1 MIKLRAWW
9 DLVKEVGEKYGYYVK
24 PSKSYLILK
33 DSSKLQDAKQLFESS
48 PINISVDGKRHLG
61 AAIGSNEFKCNYVS
75 DLVSDWCKRLKNLTK
90 IAKAQPHVAYAAF
103 IHGEQHKYTYFLRT
117 LDGLSDTLKPLDDV
131 LEHEFLP
138 TLFGTTVNAETRM
151 LLELPVREGGLGLL
165 KYSTSA
171 PKSFNSSIVQTA
183 PLVDSILSQ
192 DGTLPKKEDV
202 KAAKSEATKLHTS
215 SLTTLKTNILD
226 GSTPEKKRSIEQNCE
241 PGVSSWLGALPIKSE
256 GLSLSKS
263 EFQDALCLRYDIKL
277 KSLPAKCVCMA
288 DFDLNHALNCHRGGF
303 VNVRH
308 DSLKNFTGAL
318 IEKVCHDVEV
328 EPHLEPV
335 PENMI
340 FNRTT
345 NRSDDARADI
355 RARGFWRPGQ
365 NSFFDICVTNT
376 ESNSY
381 NKRAVS
387 AILRSKENSK
397 KSQYNQRIM
406 NVDHGT
412 FTPLVFSV
420 RGVMGHEC
428 LKFYKSLAQKLA
440 EKSGEKYDDIIK
452 YIRVK
457 VSLLSLRSSLLC
469 VRGTRKCTKNNS
481 PSTDEGIDFGLKLNY
496 IMNWAR
502 LFKAC
507 LNLC

>member
-1 MIKLRAWW
+1 M
-9 DLVKEVGEKYGYYVK
+9 
-24 PSKSYLILK
+24 
-33 DSSKLQDAKQLFESS
+33 
-48 PINISVDGKRHLG
+48 
-61 AAIGSNEFKCNYVS
+61 
-75 DLVSDWCKRLKNLTK
+75 
-90 IAKAQPHVAYAAF
+90 
-103 IHGEQHKYTYFLRT
+103 
-117 LDGLSDTLKPLDDV
+117 
-131 LEHEFLP
+131 
-138 TLFGTTVNAETRM
+138 
-151 LLELPVREGGLGLL
+151 
-165 KYSTSA
+165 
-171 PKSFNSSIVQTA
+171 
-183 PLVDSILSQ
+183 
-192 DGTLPKKEDV
+192 
-202 KAAKSEATKLHTS
+202 
-215 SLTTLKTNILD
+215 
-226 GSTPEKKRSIEQNCE
+226 
-241 PGVSSWLGALPIKSE
+241 
-256 GLSLSKS
+256 
-263 EFQDALCLRYDIKL
+263 
-277 KSLPAKCVCMA
+277 
-288 DFDLNHALNCHRGGF
+288 
-303 VNVRH
+303 
-308 DSLKNFTGAL
+308 
-318 IEKVCHDVEV
+318 CHDVEI

-428 LKFYKSLAQKLA
+428 SKFYKSLAQKLA

-496 IMNWAR
+496 IMN
-502 LFKAC
+502 
-507 LNLC
+507 